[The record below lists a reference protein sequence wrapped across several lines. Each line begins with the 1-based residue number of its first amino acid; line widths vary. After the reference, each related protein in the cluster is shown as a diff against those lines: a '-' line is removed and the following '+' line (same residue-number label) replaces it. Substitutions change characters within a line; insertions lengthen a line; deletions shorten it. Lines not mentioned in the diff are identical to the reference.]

1 MTGHDLTAP
10 SGTLSPGPAPVVWG
24 DVPPRNKNFT
34 GRESILESLRRDASS
49 RIMAVLPEDPL
60 PQALQG
66 MGGVGKT
73 AIAIEYAYRY
83 RSNYD
88 VVWWIP
94 SEQLPLV
101 RSSLAALAD
110 KLGLEGAQTAGID
123 GAMAAA
129 LDALRRGR
137 PYDRWLLIFDNA
149 DQPEDF
155 REYIPRG
162 PGDVLITSRNHRWQ
176 ASIDTVQVDV
186 FTRTESQAFLRKRV
200 PIDMAARDTDRL
212 ADKLG
217 DLPLAL
223 DQAGAMLAESGM
235 PVDEY
240 IELLDKQI
248 TKILAEGKSPE
259 YPTSVTAAW
268 TLSVDK
274 VEKQLPQAREL
285 LRCCAFFGPDPI
297 PRDVFR
303 RSQATGT
310 KVSDLMA
317 DPILLARAIRELGR
331 FALVNIGGNRQISVH
346 RLIQALL
353 RGELGDEEQDV
364 YRRDV
369 HRILTAAAPG
379 NPADDR
385 LWQRFHEL
393 LPHVTSDTT
402 GMVKSQDPGVRRFV
416 LNMIRWLYLSG
427 DLASCQNL
435 AEKCVAEW
443 TRDSPAGENDPAV
456 IGAQAHYGNVLR
468 ELGQYEESST
478 LNEQTLRRARTVL
491 GERDSVTLQVLTS
504 FAADQRSRGN
514 FAHAL
519 EVDNEAVRL
528 NELNDEE
535 AGRGASP
542 QTMRALVNLALDHG
556 LNSHYETAVDLSKR
570 AHQLMSEAASGVS
583 PTEVV
588 ISWYDMAWAARLQ
601 GLFTEARDVSEEAWD
616 YGKERL
622 GADHYATLRTA
633 NGLSIALRFL
643 APQRPAALELAHEV
657 YEVSQRRFGEGH
669 PDTMAAAINLTNVQR
684 ANGLLTEALELAEST
699 VAKYPSVY
707 GPEHPYNYGCIANL
721 ALLKRVTGNPSEAY
735 RLNEAALAGLDMRLG
750 RDHDYS
756 LVVAL
761 NLASDLALGG
771 ETDRARALGEGTLRR
786 LLKLLGRDHPLTLGC
801 AANLVIDFRKLGR
814 TEEAEELFADTMERY
829 ARTIG
834 RGHPDAVVAA
844 SGNRL
849 DFDFDPPPI

>member
-1 MTGHDLTAP
+1 
-10 SGTLSPGPAPVVWG
+10 VIWG

-34 GRESILESLRRDASS
+34 GRESILESLRREASS
-49 RIMAVLPEDPL
+49 KIMAVLPEDPL

-101 RSSLAALAD
+101 RSSLAALAER
-110 KLGLEGAQTAGID
+110 LGLDGVQASGID

-155 REYIPRG
+155 REYIPGG

-176 ASIDTVQVDV
+176 ATIDTVQVDV
-186 FTRTESQAFLRKRV
+186 FTRTESQEFLRKRV
-200 PIDMAARDTDRL
+200 PIEIADLDTDRL

-248 TKILAEGKSPE
+248 MKILAEGKSPE

-268 TLSVDK
+268 TLSVNK
-274 VEKQLPQAREL
+274 VEQQLPQAREL

-331 FALVNIGGNRQISVH
+331 FALVNIGGGRQISVH

-353 RGELGDEEQDV
+353 RGELSEEEQDT

-369 HRILTAAAPG
+369 HTILTAAAPG
-379 NPADDR
+379 NPAEDQQ
-385 LWQRFHEL
+385 WWRFREL

-402 GMVKSQDPGVRRFV
+402 GIVKSRDRAVRQFV

-427 DLASCQNL
+427 DLTSCQDL
-435 AEKCVAEW
+435 AEKCVKQW
-443 TRDSPAGENDPAV
+443 TADSPAGAEDPAV

-468 ELGQYEESST
+468 ELGRYDESSALNYET
-478 LNEQTLRRARTVL
+478 LHRARTVL
-491 GERDSVTLQVLTS
+491 GERDPVTLQVLTS
-504 FAADQRSRGN
+504 FAADQRARGN
-514 FAHAL
+514 FAEAL
-519 EVDNEAVRL
+519 DVDSEAVKL
-528 NELNDEE
+528 NELNDKDSGE
-535 AGRGASP
+535 GASP

-556 LNSHYETAVDLSKR
+556 LNSNYRTAVDLSKR
-570 AHQLMSEAASGVS
+570 AHQLMSEATRGVS
-583 PTEVV
+583 PTEVL
-588 ISWYDMAWAARLQ
+588 ISWYDMAWAARLD
-601 GLFTEARDVSEEAWD
+601 GLYTEARDVGEEAWD

-633 NGLSIALRFL
+633 NGLSIALRFI
-643 APQRPAALELAHEV
+643 APLRLAALDLAREV
-657 YEVSQRRFGEGH
+657 FEVSLKRFGDGH
-669 PDTMAAAINLTNVQR
+669 PDTMAAAINLANVQR
-684 ANGLLTEALELAEST
+684 TNGLLEEALALGEST
-699 VAKYPSVY
+699 VSRYPSVY
-707 GPEHPYNYGCIANL
+707 GPDHPYNFGCIGNL
-721 ALLKRVTGNPSEAY
+721 ALLRRVTGDPVGAR
-735 RLNEAALAGLDMRLG
+735 RLNETALAGLDARLG

-756 LVVAL
+756 LVVAV
-761 NLASDLALGG
+761 NLASDLALAA
-771 ETDRARALGEGTLRR
+771 ETEAARALGEGTLRR
-786 LLKLLGRDHPLTLGC
+786 LTKLLGKDHPLTLAC
-801 AANLVIDFRKLGR
+801 ATNLAIDLRELNR
-814 TEEAEELFADTMERY
+814 NEEAEELFTDTMARY
-829 ARTIG
+829 TATIG
-834 RGHPDAVVAA
+834 PGHPDAVVAA
-844 SGNRL
+844 AGGRL

>member
-1 MTGHDLTAP
+1 MTDADQTAA
-10 SGTLSPGPAPVVWG
+10 SGTASPGQAPLIWG
-24 DVPPRNKNFT
+24 DVPPQNKNFT
-34 GRESILESLRRDASS
+34 GRESILESLRRDVSS
-49 RIMAVLPEDPL
+49 KIMAVLPEDPL
-60 PQALQG
+60 PKTLQG

-73 AIAIEYAYRY
+73 AIAIEYAHRY

-101 RSSLAALAD
+101 RSSLAALAE
-110 KLGLEGAQTAGID
+110 KLGLEGAQAAGID
-123 GAMAAA
+123 GAMTAA
-129 LDALRRGR
+129 LNALRLGK
-137 PYDRWLLIFDNA
+137 PYGRWLLVFDNA

-162 PGDVLITSRNHRWQ
+162 PGDVLITSRNHRWR
-176 ASIDTVQVDV
+176 ASIETVQVDV
-186 FTRTESQAFLRKRV
+186 FTRAESQTFLRKRV
-200 PIDMAARDTDRL
+200 PIEISDRDTNRL

-240 IELLDKQI
+240 IELLDDQI

-303 RSQATGT
+303 RSKAVGT
-310 KVSDLMA
+310 KISDLTA

-353 RGELGDEEQDV
+353 RDELSQEDQAI

-369 HRILTAAAPG
+369 HTILAGAAPG

-385 LWQRFHEL
+385 LWVRFREL

-402 GMVKSQDPGVRRFV
+402 GIVKSRDPAVRRFV
-416 LNMIRWLYLSG
+416 LSMIRWLYLSG
-427 DLASCQNL
+427 DLASCQAL
-435 AEKCVAEW
+435 AEKCVEQW
-443 TRDSPAGENDPAV
+443 TADSPTGENDPAV
-456 IGAQAHYGNVLR
+456 IGAQAHYGNALR
-468 ELGQYEESST
+468 ELGKYEEST
-478 LNEQTLRRARTVL
+478 ALDEQTLLRARTVL
-491 GERDSVTLQVLTS
+491 GEQDPVTLQVLTS
-504 FAADQRSRGN
+504 FAADHRSRGN

-519 EVDNEAVRL
+519 EMDNEAVRL
-528 NELNDEE
+528 NEAND
-535 AGRGASP
+535 AASDGNASP
-542 QTMRALVNLALDHG
+542 QTMRALVNLALDYG
-556 LNSHYETAVDLSKR
+556 LNSQYQRAVELSKR
-570 AHQLMSEAASGVS
+570 AHQLMSASVGVS
-583 PTEVV
+583 PTEVL
-588 ISWYDMAWAARLQ
+588 ISWYDMAWAARLE
-601 GLFTEARDVSEEAWD
+601 GLYTEARDVGEEAWD

-633 NGLSIALRFL
+633 NGLSIALRRL
-643 APQRPAALELAHEV
+643 APLRPAAQELAHEV
-657 YEVSQRRFGEGH
+657 YEVSQRRLGDSH

-684 ANGLLTEALELAEST
+684 TNGQLQEALKLAEST
-699 VAKYPSVY
+699 VARYPAVY

-721 ALLKRVTGNPSEAY
+721 ALLRRVTGYPLEAY
-735 RLNEAALAGLDMRLG
+735 RLNEGALKGLDARLG

-756 LVVAL
+756 LVVAV
-761 NLASDLALGG
+761 NLGSDLALAG
-771 ETDRARALGEGTLRR
+771 ESERACALGEGTLRR
-786 LLKLLGRDHPLTLGC
+786 LTRLLGHAHPVTLAC
-801 AANLVIDFRKLGR
+801 AANLVIDLRAVGRTAEADERFSATMAGYADKLGL
-814 TEEAEELFADTMERY
+814 T
-829 ARTIG
+829 
-834 RGHPDAVVAA
+834 HPDAVVAA
-844 SGNRL
+844 AGQRL